1 MQCFKCATPLP
12 EGSRFCLSC
21 GADVSDETAERTLVV
36 ESDPELQAKLQA
48 ELGSEYIIERELG
61 RGGMAVVY
69 LGRET
74 HLGRNVAIKVLPPEL
89 TYGRTGMIERFKREA
104 RTAATLDHPHII
116 PIHRVSPGGKL
127 FWYVMKYLD
136 GQFLDRILRAEGRLS
151 VERTIDIV
159 NQTADA
165 LQYAHENGVVHRDVK
180 PANVVIDSRGRVTVT
195 DFGIA
200 KPVDAESLTSSGS
213 MIGTPYY
220 MSPEQ
225 CKGRKVSGAS
235 DQYSLGV
242 MVYQML
248 SGHLPFTGESVFDIV
263 QKQCMDPV
271 PPLNALRPEL
281 PNPLVSVVERA
292 LAKSPEERYSTLMDF
307 ATALAQASRG
317 VAVVAESPKRPVR
330 ASVTA
335 PVSPK
340 PGTLSV
346 VAPSRPRRRNALI
359 GGIGGVAL
367 VATTAAGLWLSGRWP
382 LARALVPIS
391 GQVAEQRPPPAPGNR
406 PAARTYADSLPAVTA
421 QVDTSAPAAA
431 PTSAPAAASP
441 ARLVLRGTPSGALI
455 SRDGQRVRGT
465 AMDLEPRRRHI
476 VAVQAAGFE
485 PWADTLIPREG
496 QQIDRTVSLRPLVQ
510 PAATPATGHPAGAQQ
525 PPGQAAAQPQAEQP
539 GQAVAPVPTPSRAPP
554 TADTVGYLTVGTLPP
569 SRIFVNGRLATG
581 NPLVRFEVP
590 SGVVRLRFQ
599 VTDSSGGSW
608 WAQDREV
615 TVERGQHLNLR
626 RIALTRQP

>member
-12 EGSRFCLSC
+12 DGSRFCLSC
-21 GADVSDETAERTLVV
+21 GADVSGESAERTLVV

-136 GQFLDRILRAEGRLS
+136 GQFLDRILRTEGRLS

-248 SGHLPFTGESVFDIV
+248 SGQLPFTGESVFDIV
-263 QKQCMDPV
+263 QKHCMDPV

-281 PNPLVSVVERA
+281 PKPLVFVVERA
-292 LAKSPEERYSTLMDF
+292 LAKSPEERFSTLMDF
-307 ATALAQASRG
+307 ATALAQAG
-317 VAVVAESPKRPVR
+317 GGGEVVAESPKRPVR

-340 PGTLSV
+340 PGTLA
-346 VAPSRPRRRNALI
+346 VAVPSSRRWRNALI

-382 LARALVPIS
+382 LARELVPSS
-391 GQVAEQRPPPAPGNR
+391 GQMAEQRPSPTPANQR
-406 PAARTYADSLPAVTA
+406 AAQTYAESLPAVTA
-421 QVDTSAPAAA
+421 QVDTTAPAAT

-455 SRDGQRVRGT
+455 SRDGRQVSGT

-496 QQIDRTVSLRPLVQ
+496 QRISRTVSLRPFAQ
-510 PAATPATGHPAGAQQ
+510 PAATPATGQPAGGQQ
-525 PPGQAAAQPQAEQP
+525 PQRQPGVQPQAEQP
-539 GQAVAPVPTPSRAPP
+539 GQAVAPVPTPSRAPR
-554 TADTVGYLTVGTLPP
+554 TADTVGYLSVGTLPP
-569 SRIFVNGRLATG
+569 SRIFVNGRPATG
-581 NPLVRFEVP
+581 NPLVRFAVP
-590 SGVVRLRFQ
+590 AGEVRLSFQ
-599 VTDSSGGSW
+599 VTDSIWGTW
-608 WAQDREV
+608 WADDRVV
-615 TVERGQHLNLR
+615 TVELGQHVNLR